1 MLRYYYTQRLK
12 HALRFRTKRGY
23 GVHSPYMFNL
33 IMNVLRDRRRTPF
46 RYPTERVSL
55 SHRDRKLFRLT
66 YRLNLFLHNDKLY
79 ASGKRATLL
88 RDYLS
93 GGRGVEVL
101 DGEGASQGVGRVESG
116 RGAIKGVEVCSDL
129 GEFAELAEFSFLW
142 LDSGSGKG
150 KKRGKRGKKDRKR
163 MVMNGDGIG
172 EANDSVG
179 AGERRNDAESEE
191 SKEMVEARIC
201 EWAERRDGHHT
212 VLITEINRD
221 ATQQRLWKRLSEMA
235 TVRIE
240 MLWFGLLIF
249 DPKLQPGTY
258 HLLP

>member
-33 IMNVLRDRRRTPF
+33 IMNVLRDRRRAPF

-79 ASGKRATLL
+79 ASGNRAALL
-88 RDYLS
+88 KEYLS
-93 GGRGVEVL
+93 GGRGVDVL
-101 DGEGASQGVGRVESG
+101 DGEASLQGVGRVESG
-116 RGAIKGVEVCSDL
+116 RGGLRAVEVCCDL
-129 GEFAELAEFSFLW
+129 GESVELEEFSFLW
-142 LDSGSGKG
+142 LDSGSRKG
-150 KKRGKRGKKDRKR
+150 KKRGKRGK
-163 MVMNGDGIG
+163 
-172 EANDSVG
+172 
-179 AGERRNDAESEE
+179 ERRRVEGEMMEMRERRSDPESEE
-191 SKEMVEARIC
+191 GREMREARIC
-201 EWAERRDGHHT
+201 EWAERREGHHT